1 MDIPYCAC
9 LKCGCVYFP
18 SLRLCTYQ
26 AAVIPNRPLYLTS
39 SLLPVSPFPVCL
51 FSSVVCFSELLKGE
65 IWMRRSVQCLWNYTA
80 REATQKFLHLFK
92 YLFFIQ
98 CETLFSAALF
108 SLQLYFKSQ
117 ISDCS
122 HKFCRGNVMQHK
134 QTEFPCI
141 LQWAFWCPT
150 FFNKAT
156 SKV

>member
-1 MDIPYCAC
+1 MWMCLFPFTAVVYIPS
-9 LKCGCVYFP
+9 GCYP
-18 SLRLCTYQ
+18 KS
-26 AAVIPNRPLYLTS
+26 S
-39 SLLPVSPFPVCL
+39 SLSHFLSSSLPILPVSPFPVCL